1 MFTEAGAV
9 WRRAEW
15 RIEAGER
22 LRVRGNAEWELREL
36 DNTVQPEVESV
47 PKFRT
52 ITKSNSRRDS

>member
-1 MFTEAGAV
+1 MFAEAGAV

-36 DNTVQPEVESV
+36 DNDVQSELESV
-47 PKFRT
+47 PKFRK
-52 ITKSNSRRDS
+52 IIKLI

>member
-36 DNTVQPEVESV
+36 DNDVQPEVESV
-47 PKFRT
+47 PKFRK
-52 ITKSNSRRDS
+52 ITKSI